1 MTEFS
6 GASNPF
12 RKSELII
19 NKSKFIGYSVIA
31 NSREGFLARVKEI
44 KINNPSASH
53 AVYGLLIKKNTIE
66 PHFSDDGEPSGTGGR
81 PLISILESKKIIN
94 GGLVVVRYYGGI
106 NLGMG
111 GLARAYSQAGSK
123 AILASRLDN
132 FIELYDSILTIKYSS
147 LDFISKVILDNKGV
161 ILDRNFD
168 QNIILKIKVS
178 ASTKAL
184 IEKKFP
190 ATKIQLLV

>member
-1 MTEFS
+1 MRILISE
-6 GASNPF
+6 
-12 RKSELII
+12 KQSELIV

-31 NSREGFLARVKEI
+31 NSREGFLDRVREI

-53 AVYGLLIKKNTIE
+53 TVYGLRIKKNTIE
-66 PHFSDDGEPSGTGGR
+66 PYFSDDGEPSGTGGR

-111 GLARAYSQAGSK
+111 GLARAYSQAGAK
-123 AILASRLDN
+123 AILASSLDN
-132 FIELYDSILTIKYSS
+132 FIELNDYILIIKYNS
-147 LDFISKVILDNKGV
+147 LEFISKVILDNKGV

-168 QNIILKIKVS
+168 QNITLKIRVS
-178 ASTKAL
+178 ASTKML

-190 ATKIQLLV
+190 TTKIQSLV

>member
-1 MTEFS
+1 MHILISE
-6 GASNPF
+6 G
-12 RKSELII
+12 KSELIV

-31 NSREGFLARVKEI
+31 NSREAFLARVREI
-44 KINNPSASH
+44 KLNNSSAGH

-132 FIELYDSILTIKYSS
+132 FIELNDYILTIKYNS
-147 LDFISKVILDNKGV
+147 LDLIYKVIDENKGV

-168 QNIILKIKVS
+168 QKVTLKIRVS
-178 ASTKAL
+178 TSTKAL
-184 IEKKFP
+184 LEKKFP
-190 ATKIQLLV
+190 TTKIQSLA

>member
-1 MTEFS
+1 MRILVSE
-6 GASNPF
+6 G
-12 RKSELII
+12 KSELIV

-31 NSREGFLARVKEI
+31 NSREGFLDKVREI

-53 AVYGLLIKKNTIE
+53 AVYGLRIKKNTIE

-132 FIELYDSILTIKYSS
+132 FIELNDYTLTIKYNS
-147 LDFISKVILDNKGV
+147 LDLIYKVIGDNKGV
-161 ILDRNFD
+161 IIDRNFD
-168 QNIILKIKVS
+168 QNVTLKIRVS
-178 ASTKAL
+178 TSTKAL

-190 ATKIQLLV
+190 TTKIQLLI

>member
-1 MTEFS
+1 MHILISE
-6 GASNPF
+6 G
-12 RKSELII
+12 KSELIV

-31 NSREGFLARVKEI
+31 NSREGFLARVREV
-44 KINNPSASH
+44 KINNPSAGH
-53 AVYGLLIKKNTIE
+53 AVYGMMIKKNTIE

-111 GLARAYSQAGSK
+111 GLARAYSQAGLR

-132 FIELYDSILTIKYSS
+132 FIELYDYILTIKYNR
-147 LDFISKVILDNKGV
+147 LDIISKIILDNKGV

-190 ATKIQLLV
+190 TTKIQLLV

>member
-1 MTEFS
+1 MHILISE
-6 GASNPF
+6 G
-12 RKSELII
+12 KSELII

-31 NSREGFLARVKEI
+31 NSREGFLARVREI
-44 KINNPSASH
+44 KINNSSASH

-111 GLARAYSQAGSK
+111 SLARAYSQAGAK
-123 AILASRLDN
+123 AILASRLGN
-132 FIELYDSILTIKYSS
+132 FIELFNYILTIRYNT
-147 LDFISKVILDNKGV
+147 LDYIYKVIFDNKGI
-161 ILDRNFD
+161 ILDRHFD
-168 QNIILKIKVS
+168 QNITLKIRVS
-178 ASTKAL
+178 KTTKEL

-190 ATKIQLLV
+190 YVFLGHL

>member
-1 MTEFS
+1 MHILISE
-6 GASNPF
+6 G
-12 RKSELII
+12 KSELIV

-44 KINNPSASH
+44 KINNPSANH

-111 GLARAYSQAGSK
+111 GLARAYSQTGLK

-132 FIELYDSILTIKYSS
+132 FIELYDYILTIKYNS
-147 LDFISKVILDNKGV
+147 LDFISKVIFDNKGV

-168 QNIILKIKVS
+168 QDIILKIRVS
-178 ASTKAL
+178 TSTKAL

-190 ATKIQLLV
+190 TTKIQSLV

>member
-1 MTEFS
+1 MRILISEEQ
-6 GASNPF
+6 
-12 RKSELII
+12 SELIV

-31 NSREGFLARVKEI
+31 NSREDFLDKVRGI

-53 AVYGLLIKKNTIE
+53 AVYGLRIKKNTIE

-111 GLARAYSQAGSK
+111 GLARAYSQAGAK
-123 AILASRLDN
+123 VILASRLDN
-132 FIELYDSILTIKYSS
+132 FIELNDYILIIKYNS
-147 LDFISKVILDNKGV
+147 LEFISKVILYNKGV

-168 QNIILKIKVS
+168 QNITLKIRVS

-184 IEKKFP
+184 IEKKIP
-190 ATKIQLLV
+190 TAKIQSLV

>member
-1 MTEFS
+1 MRILISE
-6 GASNPF
+6 
-12 RKSELII
+12 KQSELIV

-31 NSREGFLARVKEI
+31 NSREGFLAKVREI

-81 PLISILESKKIIN
+81 PLICILESKKIIN

-168 QNIILKIKVS
+168 QNITLKIRVS
-178 ASTKAL
+178 TRTKEL

-190 ATKIQLLV
+190 MVKIQSLA

>member
-1 MTEFS
+1 MRILISE
-6 GASNPF
+6 G
-12 RKSELII
+12 KSELII

-31 NSREGFLARVKEI
+31 NSREGFLARVREI
-44 KINNPSASH
+44 KINNLSAGH

-123 AILASRLDN
+123 AILTSRLDN
-132 FIELYDSILTIKYSS
+132 FIELNDYILSIKYND
-147 LDFISKVILDNKGV
+147 LNFIYKVIHDNKGV
-161 ILDRNFD
+161 IIDRNFA
-168 QNIILKIKVS
+168 QNVTLKIRVS

-190 ATKIQLLV
+190 TTKIQSLA

>member
-1 MTEFS
+1 MHILVSE
-6 GASNPF
+6 G
-12 RKSELII
+12 KSELIV

-31 NSREGFLARVKEI
+31 NSREGFLARVREI
-44 KINNPSASH
+44 KINNPSAGH
-53 AVYGLLIKKNTIE
+53 AVYGFLIKKNTIE
-66 PHFSDDGEPSGTGGR
+66 PYFSDDGEPSGTGGR

-132 FIELYDSILTIKYSS
+132 FIELNDYILTIKYNN
-147 LDFISKVILDNKGV
+147 LDLIYKVINDNKGV
-161 ILDRNFD
+161 IIDRNFD
-168 QNIILKIKVS
+168 QNVTLKIRVS
-178 ASTKAL
+178 TTTKML
-184 IEKKFP
+184 LEKKFP
-190 ATKIQLLV
+190 TTKIQSLV